1 MGSNPAARICL
12 TGFDMT
18 LRPAAS
24 SLALFAILLA
34 CSDTTDPVGDP
45 TELREITLGP
55 PSTVPLL
62 AASAERVYTLRG
74 VDASSI
80 EIEARSLNGSS
91 RWKLKETTCHDFCFL
106 AVDASDNVY
115 LTTAL
120 EVKSLTGSNGRE
132 RWTSPVRGAVI
143 ALGSSGRVYVAS
155 RPFAVPQRTYSIN
168 AATGEIIWSATLLPK
183 LDATA
188 LLVDES
194 RDFVYAIGRGLVSTI
209 GIQSGAVL
217 RTSKDDCFGGSQG
230 AIAFDGTIYTTCDN
244 AVSSRLTAYEPGG
257 FLKWTTLLGSDNGS
271 SAPVIDASGTIY
283 VSNRSSLTAV
293 TPEGT
298 IAWQLSD
305 LTDNVV
311 SPAVGSNNDVYI
323 HAAHT
328 TSPVS
333 SLLVVNNGTIVENK
347 GPANCGHSFLLTT
360 SGRIYCGSNGGF
372 SFFQTRNTDLT
383 SQWSQ
388 LGNDAQRGSRK
399 R

>member
-1 MGSNPAARICL
+1 
-12 TGFDMT
+12 MT
-18 LRPAAS
+18 LRAAAS
-24 SLALFAILLA
+24 SLALLATLLA
-34 CSDTTDPVGDP
+34 CSDTTEPAGDP
-45 TELREITLGP
+45 AELREISLGA

-62 AASAERVYTLRG
+62 AASAERIYTLRG

-91 RWKLKETTCHDFCFL
+91 RWTVKETTCHDFCFL

-115 LTTAL
+115 FTTAL
-120 EVKSLTGSNGRE
+120 EVKSLSGSNGRQ

-143 ALGSSGRVYVAS
+143 AIGSSGRVYVAS

-168 AATGEIIWSATLLPK
+168 SASGQIVWSATLLPK

-194 RDFVYAIGRGLVSTI
+194 RSFVYAIGRGLVSTI
-209 GIQSGAVL
+209 GLESGAVL

-230 AIAFDGTIYTTCDN
+230 AIAFDGTIYVTCDN
-244 AVSSRLTAYEPGG
+244 AASSRLTAYEPGG
-257 FLKWTTLLGSDNGS
+257 FLKWTTILGSANGS

-283 VSNRSSLTAV
+283 VSNRSSLSALS
-293 TPEGT
+293 PEGT
-298 IAWQLSD
+298 ILWQLGD
-305 LTDNVV
+305 LTGNIV

-323 HAAHT
+323 HAAHA
-328 TSPVS
+328 TSPAS
-333 SLLVVNNGTIVENK
+333 SLLVINNGSIVENK
-347 GPANCGHSFLLTT
+347 GVVNCAHSFLLTT
-360 SGRIYCGSNGGF
+360 TGRIYCGSAGGF
-372 SFFQTRNTDLT
+372 SFFQTRNIDLT

-399 R
+399 N